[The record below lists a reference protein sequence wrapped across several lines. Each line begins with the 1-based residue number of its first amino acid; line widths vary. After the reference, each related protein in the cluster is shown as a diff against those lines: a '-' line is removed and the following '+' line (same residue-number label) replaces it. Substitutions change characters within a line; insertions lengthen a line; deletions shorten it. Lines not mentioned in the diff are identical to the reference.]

1 MLNLKKIEK
10 ITNGLIINGNEN
22 QMIKIYSTSNT
33 SFHKDIF
40 YIPIIFK
47 GNDNEKNI
55 INAVS
60 NDAIGFMINQNSP
73 NYKKIVKEAKQINPK
88 ICILAVENVNHAL
101 YELGIK
107 ARELNTKKEVI
118 AITGSYGKSTLT
130 DLVSNVLETE
140 MKVLHDFSNE
150 NNNTRWH
157 LSRLLQYF
165 ENYDI
170 AVLELG
176 TNNFGSMKQMSRLV
190 KPSIAI
196 INSIGT
202 DHINNFKT
210 KENILNEKM
219 HIVDFMKDK
228 KILYINAEDKYLKQV
243 KESKN
248 YKLLNY
254 SLKDAW
260 NMNQTNEGISFSTK
274 ILHFFK

>member
-1 MLNLKKIEK
+1 MF
-10 ITNGLIINGNEN
+10 IINLRIMVPTN
-22 QMIKIYSTSNT
+22 QSDSLINNLDILFVIDNT
-33 SFHKDIF
+33 ISM
-40 YIPIIFK
+40 
-47 GNDNEKNI
+47 
-55 INAVS
+55 NAE
-60 NDAIGFMINQNSP
+60 D
-73 NYKKIVKEAKQINPK
+73 Y
-88 ICILAVENVNHAL
+88 
-101 YELGIK
+101 
-107 ARELNTKKEVI
+107 
-118 AITGSYGKSTLT
+118 
-130 DLVSNVLETE
+130 
-140 MKVLHDFSNE
+140 E

-202 DHINNFKT
+202 AHINNFKT

-260 NMNQTNEGISFSTK
+260 NMNQTNEGISFSTQ